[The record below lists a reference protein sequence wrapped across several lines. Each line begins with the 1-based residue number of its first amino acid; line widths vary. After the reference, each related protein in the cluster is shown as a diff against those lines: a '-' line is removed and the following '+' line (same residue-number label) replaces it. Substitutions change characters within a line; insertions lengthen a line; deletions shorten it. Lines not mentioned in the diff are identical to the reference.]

1 MSQLSFI
8 VGQIS
13 QLNLGISLRSFFQ
26 ILDLRPF
33 YPAILRTLNSSKN
46 CTLYKQNKKMLIKKC
61 SITISIQAISIIW
74 LLQCNYSMSTSVSFI
89 LVFQPLLSILFTTF
103 AQVQIPLACLLL
115 AIKHIHT
122 HVYTLIGN
130 SLWGAVREP
139 DHLIISFIYMASL
152 LYCACYLTTLAS

>member
-26 ILDLRPF
+26 ILDLHPF

-61 SITISIQAISIIW
+61 SIIISIQAISIIW

-89 LVFQPLLSILFTTF
+89 LVFQPCFPYYLPLLHRFR
-103 AQVQIPLACLLL
+103 
-115 AIKHIHT
+115 
-122 HVYTLIGN
+122 
-130 SLWGAVREP
+130 SLW
-139 DHLIISFIYMASL
+139 H
-152 LYCACYLTTLAS
+152 ACYLPLNIYTLMSIPL